1 MRQAHTVEQVRAAE
15 AALMARLP
23 EGTLMQRAAA
33 GLAVAVSNFLGST
46 YGARVVLLIGSGD
59 NGGDAL
65 YAGARLARRGAQVT
79 AVLLSPKAHQPG
91 LAALESAGGRVLTGG
106 QAHPEEPA
114 HADQAADADQ
124 EADADGPAHADEP
137 AHANGSA
144 QVGEVERV
152 VAGADVVVDG
162 IVGIGGRP
170 GLRPEAQAVV
180 RLVERYGVPVVAVD
194 TPSGVDVDTGE
205 TPEPHVRAALTV
217 TFGTH
222 KVCHLVDPAAS
233 ACGPVHLVDIGLEVP
248 PAEVRSLQ
256 AADVRAL
263 YPVPHG
269 ESDKYSRGVLGL
281 MVGSTQ
287 YPGAAVIATSGALA
301 GPVGM
306 VRYVGPDPVAH
317 AVLAVHPEVVVGE
330 GRVQAWAVGSGTS
343 TGSVDLERFHR
354 ITQQQDVPV
363 IVDAGAI
370 AALDHDRAGRVV
382 ITPHAGELSQLI
394 GVPRDVIEQ
403 RRLHYARQVAEDRQL
418 VVLLKGATTIV
429 AAPDGS
435 VLVNP
440 IASPWLATAGSGDVL
455 AGICGSL
462 LAGGLPEFE
471 AAAVAAYLHAAAGTL
486 AASAGPVTAMSV
498 AHALPEATRLLL
510 A

>member
-1 MRQAHTVEQVRAAE
+1 MREAHTVEQVRAAE
-15 AALMARLP
+15 AELMRRLP

-33 GLAVAVSNFLGST
+33 GLAVAVGNFLGGT

-79 AVLLSPKAHQPG
+79 AVLLSSKAHQPG
-91 LAALESAGGRVLTGG
+91 LAALRAAGGRADVGG
-106 QAHPEEPA
+106 
-114 HADQAADADQ
+114 
-124 EADADGPAHADEP
+124 
-137 AHANGSA
+137 
-144 QVGEVERV
+144 VGREVE
-152 VAGADVVVDG
+152 AAIAAADVVLDG

-170 GLRPEAQAVV
+170 GLRPDALAAV
-180 RLVERYGVPVVAVD
+180 RLAEQYGVPIVAVD

-233 ACGPVHLVDIGLEVP
+233 ACGPVHLVDIGLEA
-248 PAEVRSLQ
+248 PAADVRSLQ

-287 YPGAAVIATSGALA
+287 YPGAAVIAASGALA

-317 AVLAVHPEVVVGE
+317 AVLALHPEIVVGE

-343 TGSVDLERFHR
+343 TGNVDLERFHR

-382 ITPHAGELSQLI
+382 ITPHAGELSQLL
-394 GVPRDVIEQ
+394 GVPRAEIEA
-403 RRLHYARQVAEDRQL
+403 RRLHYARQVAADRQL

-429 AAPDGS
+429 AAPDGA

-440 IASPWLATAGSGDVL
+440 LASPWLATAGSGDVL
-455 AGICGSL
+455 AGICGAL

-486 AASAGPVTAMSV
+486 AVSAGPITAMSV
-498 AHALPEATRLLL
+498 ARALPEATRLLL
-510 A
+510 G